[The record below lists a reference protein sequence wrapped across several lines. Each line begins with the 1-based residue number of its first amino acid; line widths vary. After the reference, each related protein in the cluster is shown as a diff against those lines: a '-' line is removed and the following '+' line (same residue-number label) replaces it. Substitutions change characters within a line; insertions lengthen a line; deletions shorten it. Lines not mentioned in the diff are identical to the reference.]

1 MNKTQNVVFKKVLTM
16 LMAVMMVF
24 TMMPSMAWADDS
36 DSGNDVPS
44 TTETIT
50 VYMTVSDQGKL
61 ALGKDSTVMAWV
73 PVEYRHPEV
82 PQVCMRYCR
91 HFTKPIMRTEAADTQ
106 SRRSECG
113 SIPEA
118 PRNKP

>member
-36 DSGNDVPS
+36 DPGNDVPS

-50 VYMTVSDQGKL
+50 VYMTVSDQGEL
-61 ALGKDSTVMAWV
+61 ALAKNGTVMAWV
-73 PVEYRHPEV
+73 PVE
-82 PQVCMRYCR
+82 
-91 HFTKPIMRTEAADTQ
+91 DTGIPRICKLACSIAGASRNLLCGRKQRIHSQ
-106 SRRSECG
+106 SDRSG
-113 SIPEA
+113 SIQ
-118 PRNKP
+118 KY